1 MMSRRLVL
9 LPRVGERG
17 WNDTLGAEGFGRLDW
32 WDLNEDGR
40 MAAAAGKSCR
50 ERFDSLHDPEAAW
63 RESRVEESKLS
74 SS

>member
-1 MMSRRLVL
+1 MTLWGRRAL
-9 LPRVGERG
+9 
-17 WNDTLGAEGFGRLDW
+17 
-32 WDLNEDGR
+32 DLNEDGR